1 MYKMWEMGSYFAL
14 HICQYFTVMFDQQN
28 NAIVCIGSP
37 SIFRTVN
44 PFYVAK
50 KREEKKQRFY
60 VNVCGAGKALCCERL
75 AQWLRFSS
83 LPPSPSPSHSL
94 YQLILKLMASKSRR
108 AHCFCFIVGIFTL
121 LSLEK
126 RGDLFS
132 CFFTYAHF
140 YGQLSIKTFE

>member
-1 MYKMWEMGSYFAL
+1 MGSYFAL

-44 PFYVAK
+44 PFYVPK
-50 KREEKKQRFY
+50 KRNEKKQRYY
-60 VNVCGAGKALCCERL
+60 VNVCRPGRALCCERL

-83 LPPSPSPSHSL
+83 LHLIFSYSHSISL
-94 YQLILKLMASKSRR
+94 YQSWWLGFKKPPVRIVFVAYCWHIYSYLSK
-108 AHCFCFIVGIFTL
+108 
-121 LSLEK
+121 K

-132 CFFTYAHF
+132 CFFAYALF
-140 YGQLSIKTFE
+140 FLWSAFNQNI